1 MDLIGFPLD
10 FVRQVIE
17 QTMFEEHLKN
27 PKYFGGDGQVYLL
40 PFYEEL
46 VKEENVDRYVETLR
60 DLIDQQN
67 RTGLIMLGT
76 VLADENPTITNLAQ
90 DFIIPLSFTC
100 SFRVPLKDKNEA
112 VKTINHLIEKLKGRK
127 QDIAEFEDGQLLKVG
142 TIGNSYEDNG
152 IVIKNGDYLG
162 EYSHYN
168 IQLSVENKLAELT
181 SLGVTQQTGLSWVYA
196 SDTSTGEMS
205 VLVKEDG
212 AWKLVVDDKTYKDII
227 FPPSDKAFEKY
238 KISMSFDSVRVD
250 TPKDLNS
257 EKYCEVSFGGSA
269 TIVNCDVA
277 LGNDLVKLAVKR
289 DYLVTVTNNTETHS
303 AISDSVHWLEPLEL
317 PSGNNADTQ
326 MSQLIAN
333 KFKSIPHTDSISVSN
348 QYTFMLD
355 KGESIIKAWFLYG
368 RYGVVA
374 DGTTGHEYANG
385 ISPNMVYAITEWW
398 SYWGNVEPISFNSKL
413 VGSVDIDNTESDAL
427 TIKLPMQVVGA

>member
-10 FVRQVIE
+10 FARQVIE

-27 PKYFGGDGQVYLL
+27 PKYFGGDGQVFLL
-40 PFYEEL
+40 PFYEEI

-60 DLIDQQN
+60 DLINQQN
-67 RTGLIMLGT
+67 RTGLIMCGT
-76 VLADENPTITNLAQ
+76 VLADENPTITNLAK
-90 DFIIPLSFTC
+90 DFIIPMSFTC
-100 SFRVPLKDKNEA
+100 SFRVPLKDKHEA
-112 VKTINHLIEKLKGRK
+112 VKTINHLIDKLKGRK

-162 EYSHYN
+162 AVTLETFSS
-168 IQLSVENKLAELT
+168 SVADKISTLTAKGITLAT
-181 SLGVTQQTGLSWVYA
+181 DLSWLYVE
-196 SDTSTGEMS
+196 GI
-205 VLVKEDG
+205 EDG
-212 AWKLVVDDKTYKDII
+212 KMYVAYKDNGTWSAIVDDKTHKDII
-227 FPPSDKAFEKY
+227 FPPSDKTFEKY

-269 TIVNCDVA
+269 TIVNYDVA

-289 DYLVTVTNNTETHS
+289 SRIKKKTADIT
-303 AISDSVHWLEPLEL
+303 ISDSIHWLEPLEL

-333 KFKSIPHTDSISVSN
+333 KFLSIPHTDGISVSN

-355 KGESIIKAWFLYG
+355 KGESLIKAWFLYG

-374 DGTTGHEYANG
+374 NGTTGHEYANG
-385 ISPNMVYAITEWW
+385 ISPNMIYAITEWW
-398 SYWGNVEPISFNSKL
+398 SYWGNVEPISFNAKL
-413 VGSVDIDNTESDAL
+413 VGSVDIENTESDAL
-427 TIKLPMQVVGA
+427 TIKLPMQIVGA

>member
-27 PKYFGGDGQVYLL
+27 PKYFGGDGQVFLL

-60 DLIDQQN
+60 DLINQQN
-67 RTGLIMLGT
+67 RTGLIMCGT

-90 DFIIPLSFTC
+90 DFIIPMSFTC

-112 VKTINHLIEKLKGRK
+112 VKTINHLIDKLKGRK

-162 EYSHYN
+162 SVTLETFSSSVASL
-168 IQLSVENKLAELT
+168 LS
-181 SLGVTQQTGLSWVYA
+181 SLSAKGVTLATNLSWLYVE
-196 SDTSTGEMS
+196 G
-205 VLVKEDG
+205 VEDG
-212 AWKLVVDDKTYKDII
+212 KMYVAYKDNGTWSAIVDDKTHKDII
-227 FPPSDKAFEKY
+227 FPPSNKTFEKY

-289 DYLVTVTNNTETHS
+289 DYLVTITNNTETHT

-326 MSQLIAN
+326 ISQLIAN

-355 KGESIIKAWFLYG
+355 KGESLVKAWFLYG
-368 RYGVVA
+368 RYGIVA

-398 SYWGNVEPISFNSKL
+398 SYWGNVEPISFHSKL
-413 VGSVDIDNTESDAL
+413 VGSVDIENTESDAL

>member
-27 PKYFGGDGQVYLL
+27 PKYFGGDGQVFLL

-60 DLIDQQN
+60 DLINQQN
-67 RTGLIMLGT
+67 RTGLIMCGT

-90 DFIIPLSFTC
+90 DFIIPMSFTC
-100 SFRVPLKDKNEA
+100 SFRVPLKDKHEA
-112 VKTINHLIEKLKGRK
+112 VKTINHIIDKLKGRK

-162 EYSHYN
+162 AVTLENFSS
-168 IQLSVENKLAELT
+168 SVATKISTLTAKGITLAT
-181 SLGVTQQTGLSWVYA
+181 DLSWLYVE
-196 SDTSTGEMS
+196 GI
-205 VLVKEDG
+205 EDG
-212 AWKLVVDDKTYKDII
+212 KMYVAYKDNGTWSAIVDDKTYKDII
-227 FPPSDKAFEKY
+227 FPPSDKEFEKY

-269 TIVNCDVA
+269 TIVNYDVA

-289 DYLVTVTNNTETHS
+289 DYLVTVTDNTETHT
-303 AISDSVHWLEPLEL
+303 AISDSNHWLEPLEL

-355 KGESIIKAWFLYG
+355 KGESIIRAWFLYG
-368 RYGVVA
+368 RYGIVA

-398 SYWGNVEPISFNSKL
+398 SYWGDVEPISFHSKL

-427 TIKLPMQVVGA
+427 TIKLPMQVVGS